1 MSDNV
6 NKCKTCS
13 DLPPWLLLRSRGSS
27 SVTLLCSA
35 RPCRS
40 GGRGRSVFIN
50 HRGASERASGERRS
64 ALSAAARRHSPPS
77 RPLHCATGKHKI
89 FRTRLSE
96 RFIVISRCLKMR
108 GNAPA
113 VSATFCVYGRQA
125 MLPSSCRMYMQHG
138 AGSHG
143 GFWLK

>member
-1 MSDNV
+1 MSTNARRAVISHPGCCCDLEDPHPSPCCV
-6 NKCKTCS
+6 PPARADPAVAVGRCS
-13 DLPPWLLLRSRGSS
+13 LIIGER
-27 SVTLLCSA
+27 
-35 RPCRS
+35 
-40 GGRGRSVFIN
+40 
-50 HRGASERASGERRS
+50 ASERASGERRS